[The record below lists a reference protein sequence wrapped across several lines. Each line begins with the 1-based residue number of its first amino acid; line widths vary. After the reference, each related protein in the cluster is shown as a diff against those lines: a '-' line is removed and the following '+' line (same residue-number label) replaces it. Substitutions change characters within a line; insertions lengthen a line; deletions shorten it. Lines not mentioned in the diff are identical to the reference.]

1 MAKKKDDGTISKAE
15 AVRQTLAAGITKPKE
30 ASAYIQ
36 QTYGL
41 DVKPQVFSAYKSLG
55 RKKKGKGGR
64 RAAGRAAAGGAAGS
78 SVELA
83 RGVKQLVSTYGADA
97 VAGMLAVIAD

>member
-1 MAKKKDDGTISKAE
+1 MARKKEDGTISKAE

-41 DVKPQVFSAYKSLG
+41 AVKPQVFSAYKSLG
-55 RKKKGKGGR
+55 RKKRKGGR
-64 RAAGRAAAGGAAGS
+64 RAAGRAAAGGAGGS

-83 RGVKQLVSTYGADA
+83 RGVKQLVSAYGADA